1 MFGVS
6 SQLRSVIEWSN
17 PNPEAVFER
26 WTESGDE
33 IKNASKLIVGPGQ
46 GCVFVYEGRVESVF
60 TTQGLY
66 ELRTAN
72 IPFWT
77 TVTKLM
83 QGFRSEHK
91 VGLYFFK
98 TAQLTNLKWGTPT
111 PVKYED
117 PTYRFPVGLRAFGN
131 FSIEIQK
138 PDWFFTNVA
147 ATHELYT
154 ASELRELLCSRI
166 VQPMTDVFAQS
177 KFTYTEIDGKRN
189 ELALKLTQSLNADF
203 DKLGFILSD
212 FRIEGTVFDDDTM
225 KRINRIAD
233 MSAEA
238 QAANAA
244 GVSYV
249 QLQQLQ
255 ALRDAA
261 QNPGGAG
268 AIMGMGVG
276 VGMAQQVGALAGGL
290 AGDLAGDDPATR
302 IRKLGDLLKQGL
314 ISQAEFD
321 AKKKEI
327 LEKM

>member
-1 MFGVS
+1 MFGIS
-6 SQLRSVIEWSN
+6 NQLRSVIEWSN

-26 WTESGDE
+26 WTESGEE

-46 GCVFVYEGRVESVF
+46 GCIFVYEGRVESVF
-60 TTQGLY
+60 TSQGLY

-77 TVTKLM
+77 TITKFM
-83 QGFRSEHK
+83 QGFRSEHR
-91 VGLYFFK
+91 VGLYYFK

-117 PTYRFPVGLRAFGN
+117 PTYKFPVGLRAFGN

-138 PDWFFTNVA
+138 PDWFFTKIVA
-147 ATHELYT
+147 SHELYT
-154 ASELRELLCSRI
+154 ATELRELFCSRI
-166 VQPMTDVFAQS
+166 VQPMTDVLAVS
-177 KFTYTEIDGKRN
+177 KYTYTEVDSHRN
-189 ELALKLTQSLNADF
+189 ELAVKLTQGLNAEF

-244 GVSYV
+244 GVSYA

-261 QNPGGAG
+261 KNPGGAG
-268 AIMGMGVG
+268 TIMGMGL
-276 VGMAQQVGALAGGL
+276 GMGMGQQVSAVAGAAM
-290 AGDLAGDDPATR
+290 AEDPTLR
-302 IRKLGDLLKQGL
+302 LKKLGDLLKQGL
-314 ISQAEFD
+314 INQAEYD

-327 LEKM
+327 LEKI

>member
-1 MFGVS
+1 MFGGIKT
-6 SQLRSVIEWSN
+6 QLRSVIEWEN
-17 PNPEAVFER
+17 PSPEAVFER
-26 WTESGDE
+26 WTENGEE

-60 TTQGLY
+60 TSQGLY

-72 IPFWT
+72 VPFWT
-77 TVTKLM
+77 TITKLM
-83 QGFRSEHK
+83 QGFRSEHR
-91 VGLYFFK
+91 VGLFFFK

-117 PTYRFPVGLRAFGN
+117 PTYKFPVGLRAFGN

-138 PDWFFTNVA
+138 PDWFFTKIVA
-147 ATHELYT
+147 SHERYT
-154 ASELRELLCSRI
+154 ATELRELFCSRI
-166 VQPMTDVFAQS
+166 VQPMTDVLAVS
-177 KFTYTEIDGKRN
+177 KYTYTEVDSHRN
-189 ELALKLTQSLNADF
+189 ELAVKLTQGLNSDF
-203 DKLGFILSD
+203 EKLGFILSD
-212 FRIEGTVFDDDTM
+212 FRIEGTVFDDDTT

-244 GVSYV
+244 GVSYA

-261 QNPGGAG
+261 KNPGGAG
-268 AIMGMGVG
+268 TMMGMGVG
-276 VGMAQQVGALAGGL
+276 LGMGQQVGAIAATGMPE
-290 AGDLAGDDPATR
+290 DPTQR
-302 IRKLGDLLKQGL
+302 LRKLGDLLKQGL

-321 AKKKEI
+321 TKKKEI
-327 LEKM
+327 LEKL

>member
-1 MFGVS
+1 
-6 SQLRSVIEWSN
+6 
-17 PNPEAVFER
+17 
-26 WTESGDE
+26 
-33 IKNASKLIVGPGQ
+33 
-46 GCVFVYEGRVESVF
+46 
-60 TTQGLY
+60 
-66 ELRTAN
+66 
-72 IPFWT
+72 
-77 TVTKLM
+77 
-83 QGFRSEHK
+83 
-91 VGLYFFK
+91 
-98 TAQLTNLKWGTPT
+98 
-111 PVKYED
+111 
-117 PTYRFPVGLRAFGN
+117 
-131 FSIEIQK
+131 
-138 PDWFFTNVA
+138 
-147 ATHELYT
+147 
-154 ASELRELLCSRI
+154 
-166 VQPMTDVFAQS
+166 
-177 KFTYTEIDGKRN
+177 YTEIDGKRN

-314 ISQAEFD
+314 I
-321 AKKKEI
+321 
-327 LEKM
+327 